1 MTAPDTLR
9 AGDSATWIESAPSH
23 PAADGWDIKA
33 RVLFKS
39 SAAAVDLTG
48 TPDGPDTRFTLS
60 ATATAAWPA
69 GQATLILYAERG
81 AGPALERA
89 TLGTRPL
96 QVQPNLLTAANH
108 DGRSLA
114 RRTLV
119 DLEAALAQYAG
130 SKGHVQSYSIA
141 GRTMQFRSVA
151 EIRELIAHYKDQ
163 VAAETAHQ
171 ALLAGGSPG
180 RVISKL

>member
-1 MTAPDTLR
+1 MTAPSTLR
-9 AGDSATWIESAPSH
+9 AGDSAIWLDSAPSH
-23 PAADGWDIKA
+23 PAADGWVIKA
-33 RVLFKS
+33 RILFKS
-39 SAAAVDLTG
+39 GLAPVELTG
-48 TPDGPDTRFTLS
+48 TPDNGSARFTLS
-60 ATATAAWPA
+60 ATATEAFPA

-89 TLGTRPL
+89 TLSTQPL
-96 QVQPNLLTAANH
+96 QVQPNLLAASTH

-114 RRTLV
+114 RRTLA
-119 DLEAALAQYAG
+119 DLETALAQYAG
-130 SKGHVQSYSIA
+130 TKGHVQSYSIA

-151 EIRELIAHYKDQ
+151 EIRELIAHYADQ
-163 VAAETAHQ
+163 VAAENATQ